1 MLDKNANPGMFF
13 LFRVKMTKVPPL
25 LIKINSA
32 CLPDKNDRPLYG
44 TECFIAG
51 YGYTVYDR
59 SQSIPSKLQETSVP
73 LIDYGTCAE
82 WFHLENQRIR
92 KLDL

>member
-1 MLDKNANPGMFF
+1 MPHKD
-13 LFRVKMTKVPPL
+13 
-25 LIKINSA
+25 
-32 CLPDKNDRPLYG
+32 DRPLYG

-59 SQSIPSKLQETSVP
+59 SQSIPTKLQETSVP

-82 WFHLENQRIR
+82 WFHEENSRDR
-92 KLDL
+92 KLKFITSGVRLTQYESYNMLIQLEKLSMNDNEFR